1 MARAKIKSRS
11 RAERRGAI
19 EALEKGGRL
28 RGDVGDFSSSQESRS
43 VVDLTDE
50 PESEEDAERDMLSG
64 GRAKRFRKDT
74 VVDLAPP
81 ETSKSAVADAPSSG
95 DARPAPKPGRKA
107 KLTARAV
114 KPLVAKASSRMVQDM
129 YPSDSAIAAATPGQR
144 VDHKSRSVAQTN
156 PVATPPTSALLATP
170 GAQTPATL
178 RTPRSELLLPATV
191 RLMDATE
198 SSASEPPPRRPPHL
212 QRYFTQPA
220 ARLGKLCFRCGCP
233 SHRGQPCCPLP
244 KQPPCCTCTGF
255 HPQETPCPGGITRG
269 SNLLWLE
276 SVDKQMA
283 VDVAQGLCTRCGRK
297 DCFKDRDGACSYD
310 PDELAHVRCISC
322 GRLGHLCCAPA
333 STLPCQPACAGC
345 GSSAWEGRGRNGRI
359 DGGAAAAKVAGA
371 PLECRLACARLSPRS
386 CLLAADTHVAL
397 QCKTEI
403 NVKAV
408 KSRSYYDCREY
419 KVSRTFV
426 GQSRWAKLL
435 TDVAL

>member
-11 RAERRGAI
+11 RAERRGTI

-144 VDHKSRSVAQTN
+144 
-156 PVATPPTSALLATP
+156 
-170 GAQTPATL
+170 
-178 RTPRSELLLPATV
+178 
-191 RLMDATE
+191 
-198 SSASEPPPRRPPHL
+198 
-212 QRYFTQPA
+212 
-220 ARLGKLCFRCGCP
+220 
-233 SHRGQPCCPLP
+233 
-244 KQPPCCTCTGF
+244 
-255 HPQETPCPGGITRG
+255 ETPCPGGITRG

-333 STLPCQPACAGC
+333 STLPCQPAY
-345 GSSAWEGRGRNGRI
+345 
-359 DGGAAAAKVAGA
+359 
-371 PLECRLACARLSPRS
+371 
-386 CLLAADTHVAL
+386 THVAL

-419 KVSRTFV
+419 KQIASSCGHWLVRDEHIMRKFLSPPYLHLIKYNYTKDLGMLF
-426 GQSRWAKLL
+426 
-435 TDVAL
+435 